1 MDQIFIRDLR
11 FHAHHGVYQ
20 FERSKGQ
27 EFVAS
32 AVLFTDTRPAGVSDD
47 LSRSTNYGE
56 VCQFLQDYLT
66 HNTFRLLEAAA
77 EQVCRALLL
86 RFPLVQEVELELQ
99 KPNAPIELEF
109 GTVGVRIRRGWHKAY
124 VALGSNLGDKEGYL
138 RGALD
143 GLRADE
149 LIRLG
154 RVSTLIST
162 KPYGGVEQDDFL
174 NGTCEID
181 TLYTPEELLDALHDL
196 EQRAHRERKIVWGPR
211 TLDLDI
217 LLYDNI
223 IMSTETLTIPHAD
236 MANRDFVLR
245 PMAEIAPY
253 LVHPVCHK
261 TMQQMW
267 KELE

>member
-11 FHAHHGVYQ
+11 FHAYHGVYQ

-27 EFVAS
+27 EFVIS
-32 AVLFTDTRPAGVSDD
+32 AVLYTDTRSAGNSDD
-47 LSRSTNYGE
+47 LSRSTDYGA
-56 VCQFLQDYLT
+56 VCQFLRDYLT

-86 RFPLVQEVELELQ
+86 QFPLVREVELELQ

-109 GTVGVRIRRGWHKAY
+109 GTVGVRVRRGWRRAY
-124 VALGSNLGDKEGYL
+124 LALGSNLGDKEGYL

-143 GLRADE
+143 GLAADE
-149 LIRLG
+149 MIRLG
-154 RVSTLIST
+154 RVSTLITT

-174 NGTCEID
+174 NGACEIE
-181 TLYTPEELLDALHDL
+181 TLYSPEELLAALQEL
-196 EQRAHRERKIVWGPR
+196 ERRAHRERKIIWGPR

-217 LLYDNI
+217 LIYDNI
-223 IMSTETLTIPHAD
+223 IMSTDVLTIPHAD

-253 LVHPVCHK
+253 LVHPVYHK
-261 TMQQMW
+261 TMQQMLH
-267 KELE
+267 ELE